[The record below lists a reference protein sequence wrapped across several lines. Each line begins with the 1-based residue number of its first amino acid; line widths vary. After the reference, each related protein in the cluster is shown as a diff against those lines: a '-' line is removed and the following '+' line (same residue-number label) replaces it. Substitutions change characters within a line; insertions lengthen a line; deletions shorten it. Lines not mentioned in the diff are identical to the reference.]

1 MVQKLRLMSHET
13 PEQGAAR
20 FMIANFNT
28 LIIWLAMPTIIILAV
43 WAGYNYKKRSISA
56 HEQLNGKQLAPED
69 FDGDLNRIATTDVLT
84 QLPNR
89 SAFKQQLEAGI
100 HRCKRLDSS
109 LAVAFIDLDDFKPI
123 NDDYGHHVGDEV
135 LQMVA
140 KRLNAAVRHCDLV
153 GRIGGDEFLALIE
166 DIKSNQD
173 IVTIVERIID
183 SLRQVF
189 YVNHH
194 ELHVS
199 ASVGIAVYPRDGDI
213 DRLLI
218 AADSAMYHAKSAGK
232 NQFCFYDKEMEL
244 ASDRL
249 LEMQRDL
256 KMALERNEFELYY
269 QPKVDSKTHSLV
281 GVEALLRWQ
290 HPIKG
295 WIAPGVFVQAA
306 ERFSLMGPIC
316 QWVVEESC
324 RTLHRMR
331 SMGIHLQIS
340 INLSAQQFRN
350 PDMVKNVLEVLK
362 RFDLP
367 NSCLMFEVR
376 EVNGL
381 VNQEPFNARL
391 EEFRNAGI
399 DVAMD
404 GFGTGNSS
412 IAGLQNLKVN
422 QLKLDQSITNKVSE
436 DKKSYEIADALIRFA
451 HALELSVIAQG
462 IETEA
467 QRQTLTDLNCDQLQG
482 YLFGRP
488 VPEGRLAQLVRQIS
502 SLQK

>member
-1 MVQKLRLMSHET
+1 
-13 PEQGAAR
+13 
-20 FMIANFNT
+20 MIANFNT
-28 LIIWLAMPTIIILAV
+28 LIVWLAMPAIIVLAV
-43 WAGYNYKKRSISA
+43 WAGYSYKKRSISVYG
-56 HEQLNGKQLAPED
+56 HPNGNQHSLED
-69 FDGDLNRIATTDVLT
+69 LGGDLNRIATTDALT

-89 SAFKQQLEAGI
+89 NAFRQHLEAGI
-100 HRCKRLDSS
+100 RRCKRLNNT

-123 NDDYGHHVGDEV
+123 NDDFGHHVGDEV

-183 SLRQVF
+183 SLREPF

-194 ELHVS
+194 ELRVS
-199 ASVGIAVYPRDGDI
+199 ASVGIAIYPRDGKI

-232 NQFCFYDKEMEL
+232 NQFRFYDAEMDL

-249 LEMQRDL
+249 LEVQRDL
-256 KMALERNEFELYY
+256 KVALERNEFELYY
-269 QPKVDSKTHSLV
+269 QPKVDSKTYSLA

-290 HPIKG
+290 HPTKG
-295 WIAPGVFVQAA
+295 WITPSIFIPAA
-306 ERFSLMGPIC
+306 ERFGLMNQISH
-316 QWVVEESC
+316 WVVEESC

-350 PDMVKNVLEVLK
+350 PDMVTNVLEVLK

-367 NSCLMFEVR
+367 NSCLMFEVH
-376 EVNGL
+376 EANGL
-381 VNQEPFNARL
+381 VNQEPFHARL
-391 EEFRNAGI
+391 EEFSEAGI

-404 GFGTGNSS
+404 GFGTGSS
-412 IAGLQNLKVN
+412 TIAGLQKLKVN
-422 QLKLDQSITNKVSE
+422 QLKLDPSITNNLIT
-436 DKKSYEIADALIRFA
+436 DKKSYEITDALIRFA
-451 HALELSVIAQG
+451 HALDLSVIAQG
-462 IETEA
+462 VETEA
-467 QRQTLTDLNCDQLQG
+467 QRQALTDLDCDQLQG

-488 VPEGRLAQLVRQIS
+488 VPDGRLPQLVRQIS
-502 SLQK
+502 AMQK